1 MEGGPG
7 APRGSNTDRSSR
19 WRDYRMTLGVVRGA
33 QPNHAIVEAR
43 SAGWGHCCQLT
54 TARRRQAVCSL
65 LGAPSGVKNSLTLYF
80 LLKS

>member
-19 WRDYRMTLGVVRGA
+19 WRDHRMTLGVVRGA

-43 SAGWGHCCQLT
+43 S
-54 TARRRQAVCSL
+54 RRLGPLLSADNSKATPIGRLLAV
-65 LGAPSGVKNSLTLYF
+65 GRAIGR
-80 LLKS
+80 

>member
-54 TARRRQAVCSL
+54 TARRRQ
-65 LGAPSGVKNSLTLYF
+65 
-80 LLKS
+80 